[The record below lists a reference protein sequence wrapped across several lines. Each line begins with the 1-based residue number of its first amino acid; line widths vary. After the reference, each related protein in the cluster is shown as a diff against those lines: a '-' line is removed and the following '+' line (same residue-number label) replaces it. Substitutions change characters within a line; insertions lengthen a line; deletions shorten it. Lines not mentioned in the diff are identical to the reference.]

1 MSLSPNGRPI
11 IMISLDAV
19 SNEDVNYLLT
29 LPNFQK
35 LASYGCLHREV
46 DSVFVTNT
54 YSVHTSIS
62 TGELPGVHGVFDNVI
77 DNRNP
82 KIEYW
87 RAHKRYIKC
96 KTLPTRA
103 TEHGMV
109 TCSMMF
115 PATPGE
121 KIRYHIAEIPGSENI
136 LVRGGRFLR
145 YTSFG
150 WMLRKYIH
158 YGRYLRPFNYY
169 GMDTFIGHVAPPLI
183 AKNKADLYLLHLLN
197 VDAKKHRTGIDSEET
212 RAALEHCDG
221 LLGRLLDGMQ
231 ALEKQNGGNPDEA
244 LASMNVLIFSDHSCK
259 NVDHKVNLPEILA
272 KHAITRDIAFFHST
286 SGACFLHVEK
296 GISEDARKRLD
307 DAISE
312 LREMPCMA
320 RELTEEEMVGS
331 GAREIGYEIGFA
343 AKAGYGFGQV
353 YRGQHGY
360 TLDTEDYKIFYLEI
374 GPDLVPKDQVGT
386 ETHGGSILEV
396 GKKAISLVEAHP
408 GRKKK

>member
-1 MSLSPNGRPI
+1 MSVAPAGRPI

-19 SNEDVNYLLT
+19 SNDDVDYLLT
-29 LPNFQK
+29 LPNFSK
-35 LASYGCLHREV
+35 LAAYGCLHREV

-62 TGELPGVHGVFDNVI
+62 TGELPGVHGLFDNVI
-77 DNRNP
+77 DNKNP
-82 KIEYW
+82 KIEHW
-87 RAHKRYIKC
+87 RAHKRYIKV

-103 TEHGMV
+103 TERGMV
-109 TCSMMF
+109 ICSMMY

-136 LVRGGRFLR
+136 LKRGAAFLR

-150 WMLRKYIH
+150 WMFRKYVH

-183 AKNKADLYLLHLLN
+183 AKQKADLYLLHLLN

-212 RAALEHCDG
+212 KAALRHCDG
-221 LLGRLLDGMQ
+221 LLGMILSGMQ
-231 ALEKQNGGNPDEA
+231 ELEKQKGGNPDEA
-244 LASMNVLIFSDHSCK
+244 LSAMNVLIFSDHACK
-259 NVDHKVNLPEILA
+259 NVDHKVDIHSILL
-272 KHAITRDIAFFHST
+272 KHGVTRDMAFFHST

-296 GISEDARKRLD
+296 DISAEDRKHLD
-307 DAISE
+307 EAIAE
-312 LREMPCMA
+312 LRSMPCIA

-331 GAREIGYEIGFA
+331 GARDIGYECGFA
-343 AKAGYGFGQV
+343 TKSGYGFGLV

-374 GPDLVPKDQVGT
+374 GPDLVSKEQAGT
-386 ETHGGSILEV
+386 QTRGGSVMEV
-396 GKKAISLVEAHP
+396 SKKAIRLVDAHP
-408 GRKKK
+408 GRK